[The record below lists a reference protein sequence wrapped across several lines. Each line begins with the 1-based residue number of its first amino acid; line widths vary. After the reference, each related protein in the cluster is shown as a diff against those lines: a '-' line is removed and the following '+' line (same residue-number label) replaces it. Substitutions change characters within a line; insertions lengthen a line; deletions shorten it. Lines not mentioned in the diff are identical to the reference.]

1 MTLTQITTN
10 GIKDGEILNADINA
24 SAAIAGSKISA
35 NFGSQ
40 NIVAS
45 GQLQCTDQTPAH
57 FKRAVTGASDVIVLI
72 GNNSQT
78 YALKASTNGFRITD
92 YTDADSSRLT
102 IDSSGNVGINETS
115 QSSYNSIARN
125 LVISEAS
132 DHAGM
137 TIRSGT
143 SHQGNIAFQD
153 AVNTSFRGFLRY
165 DHNGDKM
172 QFGTAGDIRTTIDS
186 SGNVGIGYTTPTTEL
201 DVNAASNEC
210 TIQLRNASTKKA
222 ALQAQNSF
230 GTILYSYGE
239 PLIFSVASGISFSRK
254 MTIDSTGDVEID
266 AGNLKIGTAGKGID
280 FSAVSDTGRN
290 VDTNI
295 LDDYEEGFFS
305 PTLGWSLTPTTSTG
319 RFTKVG
325 RLVTYTLQLVWPT
338 NTNGNYVLMG
348 GLPFNGM
355 AGGNAGGGFI
365 RYTNYSGGSDLSFHQ
380 NSNNSLT
387 VYNDSGT
394 TITNQT
400 LSGLR
405 IDLVGFY
412 YVA

>member
-1 MTLTQITTN
+1 MTLTQIN
-10 GIKDGEILNADINA
+10 SKGIKDGEILDADINA
-24 SAAIAGSKISA
+24 SAAIARTKLANVDVVDDTSPQLGGDLDTNSFEILLDDDHKIKFGDDADMNLRHTGSYGILENS
-35 NFGSQ
+35 
-40 NIVAS
+40 
-45 GQLQCTDQTPAH
+45 
-57 FKRAVTGASDVIVLI
+57 TGALYLRSSSFVELR
-72 GNNSQT
+72 GNN
-78 YALKASTNGFRITD
+78 
-92 YTDADSSRLT
+92 
-102 IDSSGNVGINETS
+102 NETFVKGTENGAVEL
-115 QSSYNSIARN
+115 YYANSKKFETTSGGVKATGNIELTENVYLSDNKKLLLGDAQDLQIYHNGAAWNVIDNLNNKNFAIQMADGTENAIVCSPNAAVKLYYDGAEKLQTTTDGVQILGN
-125 LVISEAS
+125 LVI
-132 DHAGM
+132 
-137 TIRSGT
+137 GT
-143 SHQGNIAFQD
+143 S
-153 AVNTSFRGFLRY
+153 
-165 DHNGDKM
+165 
-172 QFGTAGDIRTTIDS
+172 
-186 SGNVGIGYTTPTTEL
+186 
-201 DVNAASNEC
+201 
-210 TIQLRNASTKKA
+210 
-222 ALQAQNSF
+222 
-230 GTILYSYGE
+230 
-239 PLIFSVASGISFSRK
+239 
-254 MTIDSTGDVEID
+254 
-266 AGNLKIGTAGKGID
+266 GKGID